1 MQIIVCLCVTFNHRL
16 SPLCLQRLISTLVS
30 SYFPGSRF
38 SSVSVDINSVFLR
51 LIFDRGLVRIG
62 CVCLIIIGLQWNR
75 HCLPFCS
82 PWIHSIFIG
91 LYSSCYISLS
101 SFSFHI
107 YWFVFILLYFVIYF
121 LWIVFLSMSLFFI
134 FHYDFVVYRWFIAFG
149 HVLVPYYFICQ
160 PFLFHFFV
168 NTSINIRFYF

>member
-1 MQIIVCLCVTFNHRL
+1 MQIIVCLCVTFDHRL

-30 SYFPGSRF
+30 SYFPWSRF

-62 CVCLIIIGLQWNR
+62 CVCLVMIGLQWNR

-91 LYSSCYISLS
+91 LHSCCYISLS
-101 SFSFHI
+101 SLCELCFCPCRF
-107 YWFVFILLYFVIYF
+107 
-121 LWIVFLSMSLFFI
+121 FFI
-134 FHYDFVVYRWFIAFG
+134 FPDDFVVYRWFIAFG